1 MTTIHNPA
9 DDLDSYEEVIGDYKV
24 VGYLA
29 YDGDCDNPLEDCEGM
44 GYVVG
49 RGKYQT
55 RKYSESEMFEA
66 LGLDSDGEPDITNE
80 AVLARAQP
88 QYDAWVKSLEAADI
102 QDLELGDKAI
112 EFFDHLL
119 NQQPHPNNS
128 EDVLDYV
135 WEALRDTLGW
145 EGRKDHITYFDL
157 DDIVSE
163 WPPLSID
170 WDQAWEAARDA
181 GEIGDL
187 DAAVLD
193 VYDHSGL
200 HWSVAGGGM
209 QCRWDTTHAA
219 GVWLPDSEARVE
231 ILRRARVYDH
241 AHISERVVR
250 GKKYA
255 LRNRH
260 GNTLAMSNDWSE
272 LWVRAQEIA
281 DLCEASGIPGTGRG
295 RAIAAQELAEG
306 ALEQY
311 NAWLSGDCYGVCVEV
326 YKLEDEDDEDGELVE
341 DEACW
346 GFVGSDFAK
355 QDLEE
360 GFKAMVES
368 VKQRVAQ
375 EQHATLV
382 ANRFH
387 DAMANAL

>member
-1 MTTIHNPA
+1 
-9 DDLDSYEEVIGDYKV
+9 
-24 VGYLA
+24 
-29 YDGDCDNPLEDCEGM
+29 
-44 GYVVG
+44 
-49 RGKYQT
+49 
-55 RKYSESEMFEA
+55 
-66 LGLDSDGEPDITNE
+66 
-80 AVLARAQP
+80 
-88 QYDAWVKSLEAADI
+88 
-102 QDLELGDKAI
+102 
-112 EFFDHLL
+112 
-119 NQQPHPNNS
+119 
-128 EDVLDYV
+128 
-135 WEALRDTLGW
+135 
-145 EGRKDHITYFDL
+145 
-157 DDIVSE
+157 
-163 WPPLSID
+163 
-170 WDQAWEAARDA
+170 
-181 GEIGDL
+181 
-187 DAAVLD
+187 
-193 VYDHSGL
+193 
-200 HWSVAGGGM
+200 M

-219 GVWLPDSEARVE
+219 GVWLPDSEARTE

-241 AHISERVVR
+241 AYISDRAVY

-260 GNTLAMSNDWSE
+260 GHTIAMSNDWSE

-295 RAIAAQELAEG
+295 RAIAAQELAEE

-368 VKQRVAQ
+368 TKQRVAQ
-375 EQHATLV
+375 EQHATRV
-382 ANRFH
+382 SNRFH